1 MSRDPPSETACGA
14 VSDREYGIPV
24 SVRENGVDYE
34 QEAAAR
40 EEAGGNLERR
50 AQLEAGTDEREDGS
64 PIMIPAARP
73 SGPS

>member
-1 MSRDPPSETACGA
+1 M
-14 VSDREYGIPV
+14 
-24 SVRENGVDYE
+24 SVRENGVDHE

-50 AQLEAGTDEREDGS
+50 AQLEAGTDEHEDGS